1 MYKTFIKSKLHRVR
15 VTDANLNYQGSITIG
30 QELMQAAGIEP
41 FELVHINNLS
51 NAAHWETYA
60 IPGTKGQIVLNGPPS
75 RLFQAGDLV
84 VVLSMIHLSV
94 GETTVHRTVFV
105 NPENEIT
112 EVMEKPCSFFLGE
125 H

>member
-60 IPGTKGQIVLNGPPS
+60 IPGTKGQIVLMVPLAAYF
-75 RLFQAGDLV
+75 RQVTWWL
-84 VVLSMIHLSV
+84 
-94 GETTVHRTVFV
+94 
-105 NPENEIT
+105 
-112 EVMEKPCSFFLGE
+112 CSP
-125 H
+125 